1 MNAPPPPLPP
11 LPPPLLTPVPPP
23 ALGLPTNN
31 EWTSFFESLAA
42 QFTPSEKEK
51 VYVLVCNNHLD
62 NFRVKTLT
70 VKLDENTYK
79 ASLQYLVIHC
89 DGDTT
94 LTYDFPAT
102 FASVVDVFKAF
113 YTLLWTSTL
122 CTECFD
128 IITISHTNTLCAQC
142 YPMRIMH
149 HFGMAHNHT
158 LFIPTC
164 PICFEQ
170 VYSAKLHC
178 GHYVH
183 KTCFIKMNAERWFT
197 YETEVKCP
205 LCRAEIN
212 SQDKYDYFLWYG

>member
-1 MNAPPPPLPP
+1 MDAPPPPPALP
-11 LPPPLLTPVPPP
+11 LPPPLLPPLITP
-23 ALGLPTNN
+23 LGLPTNN
-31 EWTSFFESLAA
+31 EWTSFFESLVA
-42 QFTPSEKEK
+42 QFPQSEKEK
-51 VYVLVCNNHLD
+51 VYTLICNNHLD

-70 VKLDENTYK
+70 VKLEDNTYK
-79 ASLQYLVIHC
+79 ASIHYLVIHC

-94 LTYDFPAT
+94 LTYDFPTT
-102 FASVVDVFKAF
+102 FVSIMDVLKAF

-122 CTECFD
+122 CSECFD
-128 IITISHTNTLCAQC
+128 IITMPSTLCSQC

-158 LFIPTC
+158 LYIPTC

-183 KTCFIKMNAERWFT
+183 KTCFIKMNSERWFT

-205 LCRAEIN
+205 LCRAEITT
-212 SQDKYDYFLWYG
+212 QDKYDYFLWYG